1 MSKIAITDY
10 FTHPIEEIEILGDL
24 VGMEVGEDTEVL
36 LAWHEHINEAYV
48 RNLPNLR
55 AVQRYGV
62 GYDSLD
68 IDYFN
73 KKGII
78 ACNNPDY
85 GTDEVAD
92 TAIAMIL
99 NIARGVS
106 QYNYNAKK
114 FFDSWQENV
123 NTSLRRVNQTTVG
136 IIGAGRIGGNVLM
149 KCNALK
155 FKTVFYDPYK
165 VRGYEKMINGNRV
178 ESIDELLLLADII
191 SIHTP
196 LSAETRGLINAKFLN
211 KIKEGASIVNTARGG
226 LFDDLDDLYDA
237 LESGKL
243 SNLAIDVL
251 PEEPPQEGKLIN
263 VWRDLN
269 HEFQGRLIIN
279 PHSSYYSQE
288 SFRELR
294 INAAKNALRLYL
306 RETPFNILTK
316 QASDIK

>member
-10 FTHPIEEIEILGDL
+10 FTKPEEEFEILGDL
-24 VGMEVGEDTEVL
+24 VGMEVAEDTEVL
-36 LAWHEHINEAYV
+36 LVWHDHINEDYV
-48 RNLPNLR
+48 SKLPKLR

-62 GYDSLD
+62 GYDTLD
-68 IDYFN
+68 LDCFQ
-73 KKGII
+73 KRGII

-92 TAIAMIL
+92 TAVSMIL

-106 QYNYNAKK
+106 QYNQKAKK
-114 FFDSWQENV
+114 YFDSWQENV
-123 NTSLRRVNQTTVG
+123 NTSIRRVNQTVIG

-155 FKTVFYDPYK
+155 FQTIFYDPYR
-165 VRGYEKMINGNRV
+165 VRGYEKMINGKRV
-178 ESIDELLLLADII
+178 DSLEELLELADII

-196 LSAETRGLINAKFLN
+196 LGAETKGIINNDFLN
-211 KIKEGASIVNTARGG
+211 KMKPGASLVNTARGG
-226 LFDDLDDLYDA
+226 LFDDLDILYDA
-237 LESGKL
+237 LINGQL

-251 PEEPPQEGKLIN
+251 PQEPPQKGKLIDA
-263 VWRDLN
+263 WRDVN
-269 HEFQGRLIIN
+269 HELQGRLIIN

-294 INAAKNALRLYL
+294 INAAKNALRLYKG
-306 RETPFNILTK
+306 EAPFNLLTK
-316 QASDIK
+316 